1 MSAFYLSRDAV
12 PFEARN
18 VKEISRV
25 TMITES
31 LYPSVEIPDVDL
43 WGFFFERKTPFP
55 EDKGT
60 VH

>member
-1 MSAFYLSRDAV
+1 V
-12 PFEARN
+12 PFETRN
-18 VKEISRV
+18 VKEILRV

-55 EDKGT
+55 DDKGID
-60 VH
+60 H